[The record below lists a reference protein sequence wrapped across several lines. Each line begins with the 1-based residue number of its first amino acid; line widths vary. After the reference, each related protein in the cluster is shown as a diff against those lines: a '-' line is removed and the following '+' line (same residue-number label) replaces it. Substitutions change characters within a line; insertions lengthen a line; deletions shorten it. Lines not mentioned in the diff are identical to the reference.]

1 MKARPIKDILSDI
14 IKENNL
20 DEINQTINIEQ
31 AWKKIVGEAISKN
44 TEIIQIKR
52 GNLFIKTSNPVWRN
66 ELSLQKRELL
76 EKINKKEPK
85 LNIKEI
91 IFK

>member
-20 DEINQTINIEQ
+20 DEINQTINIER
-31 AWKKIVGEAISKN
+31 AWKKVVGGAISKN
-44 TEIIQIKR
+44 TEIVQLKR

-66 ELSLQKRELL
+66 ELSLQKKELL
-76 EKINKKEPK
+76 EKMNNKEPK
-85 LNIKEI
+85 FNIKEI